1 MKNKNTVTT
10 WVNTNSIL
18 EVNYEITRHQPAVE
32 HSHPNV
38 HNVLLLEQ
46 YQAMPIIRLQ
56 ILEHKKATVTPAHLY
71 QTKNRDKATTTSCMH
86 GWKKIVTE
94 YTVLKVVQ
102 THVLSCLGDLR

>member
-38 HNVLLLEQ
+38 QNVLLLEQ

-56 ILEHKKATVTPAHLY
+56 ILEHKKATVMPAHLY
-71 QTKNRDKATTTSCMH
+71 QTKMEIKQQLHHVCT
-86 GWKKIVTE
+86 GGKK
-94 YTVLKVVQ
+94 
-102 THVLSCLGDLR
+102 S